1 MALNENLSLQ
11 LDLASAQIITTIL
24 VTLGATLFAISV
36 GIQLTLP
43 PIVEDVIDQL
53 MTERMIVSDV
63 QYNIVQQALDN
74 YIFLLTAIGA
84 LLILVGI
91 IYGSAKIGR
100 IRRKMIRA
108 SKDIES
114 NQLSSQ
120 NSGVNR

>member
-53 MTERMIVSDV
+53 MTERLMVSDI
-63 QYNIVQQALDN
+63 QYDIVQQALDN
-74 YIFLLTAIGA
+74 YIYLLTTIGA
-84 LLILVGI
+84 LLLMAGI

-100 IRRKMIRA
+100 IRRKMMRA
-108 SKDIES
+108 AKDIKS
-114 NQLSSQ
+114 L
-120 NSGVNR
+120 